1 MGKVKK
7 QNTEEIKVKKPLWKR
22 ITNGILTGLVVLII
36 GAIATFGIASLTSDK
51 KANYGVNVIFNH
63 AMLVVLTDSMD
74 PDYPVGSAIFIE
86 KTDPKDIKIGD
97 DLSFYY
103 DSIGMVITHRVS
115 EIKTPSESNSHYTFT
130 LHGINTHSTQC
141 GSEDNPEDCTYQTQT
156 VTEDKVIGKV
166 IGSSVALGKIYNF
179 MVTPAGLLIL
189 LLIPGSYL
197 IFVSLKTI
205 VKTLKEDENKD
216 VKVVS
221 SSSTALDS
229 LSEEDKER
237 LKQDLLN
244 ELLEEKGKKDE

>member
-1 MGKVKK
+1 
-7 QNTEEIKVKKPLWKR
+7 
-22 ITNGILTGLVVLII
+22 
-36 GAIATFGIASLTSDK
+36 
-51 KANYGVNVIFNH
+51 
-63 AMLVVLTDSMD
+63 
-74 PDYPVGSAIFIE
+74 
-86 KTDPKDIKIGD
+86 
-97 DLSFYY
+97 
-103 DSIGMVITHRVS
+103 
-115 EIKTPSESNSHYTFT
+115 
-130 LHGINTHSTQC
+130 
-141 GSEDNPEDCTYQTQT
+141 
-156 VTEDKVIGKV
+156 
-166 IGSSVALGKIYNF
+166 

-221 SSSTALDS
+221 SSSTTLDS